1 METGAHIPVLLD
13 EVLEQ
18 LAIRPGGA
26 YLDCTFGRG
35 GHSREILRRLGPTGR
50 LLACD
55 RDATAVAAGADLQAD
70 PRVTLVQARF
80 STITSALGAERLQA
94 GLDGVLL
101 DLGVSSPQFDEAQRG
116 FSFQHDGPLDMRMD
130 PDSGESVADWL
141 AHAEQHEIERCLRDY
156 GEERHARRIARRL
169 CDTRMR
175 EPLRTTAQL
184 AAVIAGAVPR
194 SGERIHP
201 ATRSF
206 QALRIQINDELGE
219 LERALPVLRDAL
231 APAGRLCAI
240 AFHSLED
247 RIVKRYVRDSARAP
261 EFGQAPGPQFAL
273 VTRKPIYPAEA
284 ECAANPRARSARLR
298 VLGRAA

>member
-1 METGAHIPVLLD
+1 METGAHIPVLLE
-13 EVLEQ
+13 EVLEY
-18 LAIRPGGA
+18 LAIRPAGR

-35 GHSREILRRLGPTGR
+35 GHAREILRRLGPTGR

-55 RDATAVAAGADLQAD
+55 RDATAVAAGADLQGD

-80 STITSALGAERLQA
+80 SSIASVLGADLLQT

-101 DLGVSSPQFDEAQRG
+101 DLGVSSPQFDEATRG

-130 PDSGESVADWL
+130 ANSGESVADWL
-141 AHAEQHEIERCLRDY
+141 AHAEQHDIERCLRDY

-169 CDTRMR
+169 CDTRTR
-175 EPLRTTAQL
+175 EPIRTTAQL
-184 AAVIAGAVPR
+184 AALIAGAVPR

-247 RIVKRYVRDSARAP
+247 RIVKRYFRDSARAP
-261 EFGQAPGPQFAL
+261 EFGQAPGPRFAL
-273 VTRKPIYPAEA
+273 VTRKPVYPSDA

-298 VLGRAA
+298 VLERAA

>member
-1 METGAHIPVLLD
+1 VETGAHIPVLLD

-18 LAIRPGGA
+18 LAIRPGGN

-55 RDATAVAAGADLQAD
+55 RDATAVAAGAELQAD

-169 CDTRMR
+169 CDMRMR

-219 LERALPVLRDAL
+219 LERALPVLRDVL

-247 RIVKRYVRDSARAP
+247 RIVKRYFRDSARAP
-261 EFGQAPGPQFAL
+261 EFGQAPGPRFAL

-298 VLGRAA
+298 VLERAA

>member
-247 RIVKRYVRDSARAP
+247 RIVKRYFRDSARAP

>member
-13 EVLEQ
+13 EVLEH
-18 LAIRPGGA
+18 LAVQPAGR

-35 GHSREILRRLGPTGR
+35 GHAREILHRLGPSGH
-50 LLACD
+50 LFACD
-55 RDATAVAAGADLQAD
+55 RDATAIAAGADVRSD
-70 PRVTLVQARF
+70 PRVTLVQSRF
-80 STITSALGAERLQA
+80 STLISVLGAAQLQG

-101 DLGVSSPQFDEAQRG
+101 DLGVSSPQLNEAERG

-141 AHAEQHEIERCLRDY
+141 AHAEQDAIEHCLREY

-169 CDTRMR
+169 CEARMR
-175 EPLRTTAQL
+175 EPIRTTAQL
-184 AAVIAGAVPR
+184 ASLIAAAVPR

-206 QALRIQINDELGE
+206 QALRILINDELGE
-219 LERALPVLRDAL
+219 LARGLPTLRDSL
-231 APAGRLCAI
+231 APGGRLCAI

-247 RIVKRYVRDSARAP
+247 RIVKRYFRDSARAP
-261 EFGQAPGPQFAL
+261 EFEQPPGPRFTL
-273 VTRKPIYPAEA
+273 VTRKPVYPGEA

-298 VLGRAA
+298 VLERAA

>member
-18 LAIRPGGA
+18 LAIRPGGS

-247 RIVKRYVRDSARAP
+247 RIVKRYFRDSARAP

-298 VLGRAA
+298 VLERAA

>member
-219 LERALPVLRDAL
+219 LERPAGAARRVGTRGPPLRDCLSFTGRPHREAL
-231 APAGRLCAI
+231 LP
-240 AFHSLED
+240 
-247 RIVKRYVRDSARAP
+247 
-261 EFGQAPGPQFAL
+261 
-273 VTRKPIYPAEA
+273 
-284 ECAANPRARSARLR
+284 
-298 VLGRAA
+298 

>member
-1 METGAHIPVLLD
+1 VETGAHIPVLLD

-18 LAIRPGGA
+18 LAIRPGGS

-35 GHSREILRRLGPTGR
+35 GHSRQILRRLGPTGR

-247 RIVKRYVRDSARAP
+247 RIVKRYFRDSARAP
-261 EFGQAPGPQFAL
+261 EFGQAPGPRFAL

-298 VLGRAA
+298 VLERAA

>member
-18 LAIRPGGA
+18 LAIRPGGS

-35 GHSREILRRLGPTGR
+35 GHSRQILRRLGPTGR

-247 RIVKRYVRDSARAP
+247 RIVKRYFRDSARAP
-261 EFGQAPGPQFAL
+261 EFGQAPGPRFAL

-298 VLGRAA
+298 VLERAA

>member
-13 EVLEQ
+13 EVLEE
-18 LAIRPGGA
+18 LAIRPGGS

-247 RIVKRYVRDSARAP
+247 RIVKRYFRDSARAP

-298 VLGRAA
+298 VLERAA

>member
-18 LAIRPGGA
+18 LAIRPGGS

-247 RIVKRYVRDSARAP
+247 RIVKRYFRDSARAP
-261 EFGQAPGPQFAL
+261 EFGQAPGPRFAL

-298 VLGRAA
+298 VLERAA